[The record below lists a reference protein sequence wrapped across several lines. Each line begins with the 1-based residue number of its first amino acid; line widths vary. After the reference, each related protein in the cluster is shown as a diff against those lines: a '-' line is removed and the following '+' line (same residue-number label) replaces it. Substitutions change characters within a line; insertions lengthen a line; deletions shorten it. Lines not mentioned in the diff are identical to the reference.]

1 MTRPG
6 PSLADVGQPCRLA
19 PGRALFLSAHYD
31 DVALSCGGTVALLAD
46 RGPSPLIVTI
56 FGGEVTD
63 EVLDDFA
70 QWKHRRWGLSDM
82 DSVRAQRQGEDTSAA
97 AVLGARTRWLGIP
110 DAIYRADRYSSD
122 PELYGLVQPA
132 ERGLADLVADEVQRL
147 PEWSDASTVF
157 VPLAAGRHVDHQL
170 VFMAGRLLASR
181 SVQVYAYEDCPY
193 VIHTPTA
200 LETRVTDLATL
211 LGSPEYVPI
220 ADVIQRRI
228 AAIEAY
234 ASQVPVIFRFT
245 DDVPGT
251 MATFSRRLRP
261 ELGPIERF
269 WPVLPAKSV

>member
-1 MTRPG
+1 
-6 PSLADVGQPCRLA
+6 
-19 PGRALFLSAHYD
+19 
-31 DVALSCGGTVALLAD
+31 LLAD
-46 RGPSPLIVTI
+46 RGASPLVVTI

-63 EVLDDFA
+63 EVLDKFA
-70 QWKHRRWGLSDM
+70 QWKHRRWGLVDM
-82 DSVRAQRQGEDTSAA
+82 DAVRVQRQGEDTSAA
-97 AVLGARTRWLGIP
+97 TVLGAHTRWLGIP

-122 PELYGLVQPA
+122 PELYGFVRPA
-132 ERGLADLVADEVQRL
+132 ETGLADLIADEVQRV
-147 PEWSDASTVF
+147 PEWSGASTVF
-157 VPLAAGRHVDHQL
+157 VPLAAGKHVDHQL

-200 LETRVTDLATL
+200 LTARLTELAAL
-211 LGSPEYVPI
+211 LGPPEYMPI
-220 ADVIQRRI
+220 SGVMDRRI

-251 MATFSRRLRP
+251 MADFSRRLRP

-269 WPVLPAKSV
+269 WPVLPSSRV

>member
-6 PSLADVGQPCRLA
+6 PSIADVGQLCALP

-46 RGPSPLIVTI
+46 RGPLPLIVTI

-70 QWKHRRWGLSDM
+70 QWKHRRWGLFDM
-82 DSVRAQRQGEDTSAA
+82 DSVRARRQGEDTSAA

-122 PELYGLVQPA
+122 PELYGFVQPA

-147 PEWSDASTVF
+147 PEWSDASMVF

-170 VFMAGRLLASR
+170 AFMAGRLLASR
-181 SVQVYAYEDCPY
+181 AVQVYAYEDCPY

-200 LETRVTDLATL
+200 LETRLMELAAVIGL
-211 LGSPEYVPI
+211 PEYVPI
-220 ADVIQRRI
+220 GGVMERRI

-245 DDVPGT
+245 DDVRGT
-251 MATFSRRLRP
+251 LARFSRRLCP
-261 ELGPIERF
+261 ALGPIERF
-269 WPVLPAKSV
+269 WPVLSTKTV